1 MQGFYNK
8 KGAFFI
14 VQSFLLLFLVT
25 LSLYVTGFD
34 RFFQMPRMTIILYS
48 GVLLISLVSMAG
60 GLLLGLGI
68 SLTAMFILGSVLI
81 YGVFVSSVEILS
93 VKEIV
98 IWMIAIIASSL
109 ISGIFHRWTTTIIDE
124 HKEMAAKFDGLV
136 TIDEVTGFDNKKRF
150 HLEMEEE
157 FKRSLRTGTPF
168 TLLLIQFKYFQEYE
182 RLYGFTEFKHLVKS
196 LSDVLWKQTRI
207 SDRKFRV
214 EHDTFGVILFNTG
227 EENLH
232 YVLDKIGEQLKYHK
246 LADGKKEVTITVS
259 FGAASFKREFNDY
272 AELIQ
277 HAFQELEEYMQ

>member
-8 KGAFFI
+8 KRAFVV

-34 RFFQMPRMTIILYS
+34 RFAQIPWMTLVLYS
-48 GVLLISLVSMAG
+48 GVLIISLASVAG

-68 SLTAMFILGSVLI
+68 SLSAMFILGSVLI
-81 YGVFVSSVEILS
+81 WGVFVSSVEILS
-93 VKEIV
+93 VKEII

-109 ISGIFHRWTTTIIDE
+109 ISGVLHRWATTVVDE
-124 HKEMAAKFDGLV
+124 NEDMSAKFDELV
-136 TIDEVTGFDNKKRF
+136 TIDEATGFDNKKRF

-157 FKRSLRTGTPF
+157 FKRSIRTGTPF

-182 RLYGFTEFKHLVKS
+182 RLYGSSEFNHLVKS

-232 YVLDKIGEQLKYHK
+232 YVLEKIGEQLKYHK
-246 LADGKKEVTITVS
+246 LVDGKKEVTLTVS

-272 AELIQ
+272 TELIQ
-277 HAFQELEEYMQ
+277 HALQELEDYMQ